1 MSPADIFKRKPAV
14 LSPQDAIKMMEGSGK
29 YVLLDVR
36 TQAEYDEER
45 LPGAT
50 LIHIDELGG
59 RASDELPDKDI
70 PILIY

>member
-1 MSPADIFKRKPAV
+1 MCPVDIFKRKPAV
-14 LSPQDAIKMMEGSGK
+14 LSPQDAMKMMEGSEK

-36 TQAEYDEER
+36 AQAEYDEER

-50 LIHIDELGG
+50 LIPLDELGV
-59 RASDELPDKDI
+59 RAADELPGKDI